1 MQSFTVEGHYD
12 SKSLH
17 GVSSAEERV
26 ISGKGRHFEFYLE
39 LWGLERE
46 HVNAL
51 DSLPHV
57 GNVTASTLGIS
68 ASPHQAGAA
77 PPPCKGLRRTEWRSF
92 PSPWPQSTAH
102 PQGRCLVF
110 LYHLP
115 LVTKHPLEAPD
126 GLLTKEILPR
136 LAIKWE
142 VSSHQAHLQG
152 KPQSHKMT
160 II

>member
-46 HVNAL
+46 HVNTL

-77 PPPCKGLRRTEWRSF
+77 PPPCKGLRRTE
-92 PSPWPQSTAH
+92 
-102 PQGRCLVF
+102 
-110 LYHLP
+110 
-115 LVTKHPLEAPD
+115 
-126 GLLTKEILPR
+126 
-136 LAIKWE
+136 
-142 VSSHQAHLQG
+142 
-152 KPQSHKMT
+152 
-160 II
+160 